1 MTITVSLGANE
12 YDLNTGTDLHRFPR
26 LEDLTRGHAFFLTYG
41 HDYISLAKG
50 QELACKMKEG
60 WVWEQMFLMLQEMK
74 M

>member
-1 MTITVSLGANE
+1 MRKEITVLRNVSKKNQSLG
-12 YDLNTGTDLHRFPR
+12 LQV
-26 LEDLTRGHAFFLTYG
+26 
-41 HDYISLAKG
+41 SLAKG